1 MYSLALN
8 PSIQYAVH
16 SDQAAH
22 GETKQVGNGTKSLEL
37 VKILSVKVGMLLYVR
52 MMTMSRVGVV
62 RLVMSWQAT
71 KASS

>member
-22 GETKQVGNGTKSLEL
+22 GETKQVGNGIKSLEL
-37 VKILSVKVGMLLYVR
+37 VEILSKRVGMPLYVK
-52 MMTMSRVGVV
+52 MMKMSRNGAV
-62 RLVMSWQAT
+62 RLVMS
-71 KASS
+71 